1 MSDKQDTKKQKPY
14 VILGGGVAGLATAWK
29 LAEAD
34 IPVLVLESNN
44 MIGGMA
50 ATFKYKNYLLD
61 YGPHKIYSQLPIFEE
76 VKAFL
81 KDDVIEV
88 KKTSKIRLCN
98 KYLNYPFGMKD
109 LALTLSPVVALNC
122 GISYGIT
129 TMLNIIRKKEDTSY
143 EDYIVNRFGRA
154 TYNLVFGP
162 YAEKAWGIPAKL
174 DKSLAASRVAIPSLV
189 EMIKRMLFG
198 DQGKKELSATTFF
211 YPTRGAVEMSQKML
225 EVIEKKGNSVLL
237 STVPVKVE
245 TKENRIE
252 AITVKQ
258 EGNKEKRIEVAG
270 LISTISMAA
279 FLKLLPEIPNEIAKT
294 VDALKFRK
302 LILLYIEANKPRL
315 IPENWIFFP
324 EKKYIFNR
332 VSEQKGFS
340 ERMIP
345 EDKTVLC
352 VEMTF
357 DQDDQRAKMTDKEL
371 YEIAIKQ
378 LEECNIMKHEDT
390 VSYFTKQ
397 LKDGYPIYHCNY
409 LEDVEKFLTFVEQYE
424 NAFSIGRQGMFNY
437 VGTIDC
443 IDMGATTAAFVASG
457 KQKAAWKAERKKF
470 ENYVTID

>member
-1 MSDKQDTKKQKPY
+1 MDKKESKKPY
-14 VILGGGVAGLATAWK
+14 VVLGGGVAGLATAWK

-34 IPVLVLESNN
+34 IPVLVLESNS

-50 ATFKYKNYLLD
+50 ATFKYKEYLLD

-81 KDDVIEV
+81 KDDVVEV

-109 LALTLSPVVALNC
+109 LALTLSPVVALKC
-122 GISYGIT
+122 GISYGT
-129 TMLNIIRKKEDTSY
+129 TMVLSMLRKKEDTSY
-143 EDYIVNRFGRA
+143 EDYLVNRFGRT

-162 YAEKAWGIPAKL
+162 YAEKAWGTPTKL
-174 DKSLAASRVAIPSLV
+174 DKSLAASRVAIPSLI
-189 EMIKRMLFG
+189 EMMKRMVFG
-198 DQGKKELSATTFF
+198 DQGKKELSAATFF
-211 YPTRGAVEMSQKML
+211 YPARGAVEMSQKML
-225 EVIEKKGNSVLL
+225 DALEKKGNSVLL
-237 STVPVKVE
+237 QTVPIKIE
-245 TKENRIE
+245 TKENKIE
-252 AITVKQ
+252 AITIQ
-258 EGNKEKRIEVAG
+258 EQGKKEKRIEVAG
-270 LISTISMAA
+270 VVSTIPMQA
-279 FLKLLPEIPNEIAKT
+279 FLDSFQNVPAEVKKT
-294 VDALKFRK
+294 VNALKFRK

-332 VSEQKGFS
+332 LSEQKGFS

-357 DQDDQRAKMTDKEL
+357 DQNDPRAKMSDKEL

-378 LEECNIMKHEDT
+378 LEECGIMEEKDT
-390 VSYFTKQ
+390 LSYFTKQ

-409 LEDVEKFLTFVEQYE
+409 LHDVEKFLTYIEQYE

-443 IDMGATTAAFVASG
+443 IDMGATTAAFIASG
-457 KQKAAWKAERKKF
+457 KEKREWKEERKKF